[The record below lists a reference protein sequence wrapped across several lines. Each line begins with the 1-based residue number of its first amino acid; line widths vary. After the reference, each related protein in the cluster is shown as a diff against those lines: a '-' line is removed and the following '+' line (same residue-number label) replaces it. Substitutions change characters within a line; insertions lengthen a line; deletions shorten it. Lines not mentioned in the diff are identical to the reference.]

1 MLAHKRSLT
10 EFRWMV
16 IIVDNVNILLF
27 PVGLGAILLCFE
39 VCHGIKLSNPGAG
52 TKGMSSSVYPASDI
66 DEHLGPTTYKHED
79 NQIDTVEQQR
89 YKCDEHKTHFFV
101 DFY

>member
-1 MLAHKRSLT
+1 MLAHKRSLS

-27 PVGLGAILLCFE
+27 PVGLGAIFLCCG
-39 VCHGIKLSNPGAG
+39 VCHGIKLSNSGAS
-52 TKGMSSSVYPASDI
+52 TKVMSSSVYSASDI
-66 DEHLGPTTYKHED
+66 NSHLGPTTY
-79 NQIDTVEQQR
+79 
-89 YKCDEHKTHFFV
+89 EHKDKETDTLEKWKCAKHKTYPFI